1 MDHNAGTTVVPRHQ
15 FSITFV
21 TQPRGR
27 VGDFEKNNAS
37 HHVDARFSEHLW
49 VGKAI
54 PSIEPETVDRLHQRF
69 GSASTTLHRA
79 LMEIDGVKSVVLYA
93 HIARFVLDT
102 RSLQAFN
109 KVLEQI
115 AQAIALFKRLK
126 IEDIAIQQDCPASA

>member
-1 MDHNAGTTVVPRHQ
+1 MDHTSDTIVVPRHQ

-27 VGDFEKNNAS
+27 EGDFGLNCAS
-37 HHVDARFSEHLW
+37 HHVDAQFRDHLW
-49 VGKAI
+49 AGKAI
-54 PSIEPETVDRLHQRF
+54 LLKPKTVDKLHQRS
-69 GSASTTLHRA
+69 GSAPTTLHRT
-79 LMEIDGVKSVVLYA
+79 LMKIDGVKSVVLYA
-93 HIARFVLDT
+93 HLARFVVDT

-126 IEDIAIQQDCPASA
+126 IEDIAIQQNGPATA

>member
-1 MDHNAGTTVVPRHQ
+1 MDHISDTTVVPRSQ
-15 FSITFV
+15 FSIIFV
-21 TQPRGR
+21 AQPRGR
-27 VGDFEKNNAS
+27 VGDFEENSAS
-37 HHVDARFSEHLW
+37 HHVDAKFSERLW

-69 GSASTTLHRA
+69 GSASTTLHRT

-93 HIARFVLDT
+93 HMARFVLDT

-126 IEDIAIQQDCPASA
+126 IEDIAIQQDCPATA